1 MGPRAAH
8 ALEQRVN
15 TGSGQP
21 LRLPRPPKWIKPRK
35 CKCSEPRQKLVCI
48 LVLGCLSASQWEDTG
63 VQPLVGERKI
73 HNLGKQ
79 IVHFFKKRGT
89 PTHTVLFDIWSS
101 KAK

>member
-1 MGPRAAH
+1 M
-8 ALEQRVN
+8 
-15 TGSGQP
+15 
-21 LRLPRPPKWIKPRK
+21 
-35 CKCSEPRQKLVCI
+35 
-48 LVLGCLSASQWEDTG
+48 VLGCLSASQWEDTG